1 MYRSISNWNLGSISS
16 KLTKRKREKKSEDN
30 KRCVTDHFVDWTYA
44 QVDQQQAETTAKR
57 RAGRAEA
64 FVAPTEDA
72 SPTVKE
78 KRKRRP
84 SAADLEAEMDGE
96 EQPGKEKEKKRKKKH
111 RVPESMESS

>member
-1 MYRSISNWNLGSISS
+1 MESGEYFLKAHEKEAREKERRQQKVCYRSL
-16 KLTKRKREKKSEDN
+16 L
-30 KRCVTDHFVDWTYA
+30 VDWTYA

-57 RAGRAEA
+57 RAERAEA

-72 SPTVKE
+72 APTVKE